1 MTKDRVTFT
10 NQNYKT
16 MREFKVL
23 FLSVIVLLSAAC
35 SRIDEVDI
43 NSFDQPDGGALNGT
57 VAVFGNVTTEM
68 RQHCITI
75 SPVHQWGDNQA
86 VLPEI
91 NRVFV
96 LCGND
101 TIPYI
106 EKEADRSSMVFVSEQ
121 PFKGEAG
128 KTYKLVIETPTGDI
142 TAEDYLTP
150 LGDADYLP
158 IIKDHTKVRSYQMQ
172 SGMMAHEFQF
182 DKHIY
187 TVGEQ
192 PVICGLTFRQPED
205 FPIDSIESV
214 SFVHNDMSLSAL
226 FTARLF
232 WYSSHVTED
241 HLDQSETFITCSVSP
256 EFYSFLLDVF
266 NEDDWSLGLFATISG
281 NVRGNV
287 KNGYGYFFASDVQ
300 RQPFTYHE
308 IYDAITS
315 ENE

>member
-1 MTKDRVTFT
+1 
-10 NQNYKT
+10 
-16 MREFKVL
+16 MREPVL
-23 FLSVIVLLSAAC
+23 FLLLLLLMSC

-43 NSFDQPDGGALNGT
+43 NNFGQSDSESLNGK
-57 VAVFGNVTTEM
+57 VAVFGNVTTEI
-68 RQHCITI
+68 RQHRVTI
-75 SPVHQWGDNQA
+75 SPVHQWGDGQN

-91 NRVFV
+91 NRVYV

-101 TIPYI
+101 TIPYV
-106 EKEADRSSMVFVSEQ
+106 EKEADRNRMAFVSEQ

-128 KTYKLVIETPTGDI
+128 KSYKLVIETPTGDI
-142 TAEDYLTP
+142 TAEDYLMP
-150 LGDADYLP
+150 LGKTDYFPL
-158 IIKDHTKVRSYQMQ
+158 IKDHTKMRSYQMN
-172 SGMMAHEFQF
+172 SGKMAHELQF

-205 FPIDSIESV
+205 FPIDSLECV
-214 SFVHNDMSLSAL
+214 SFVHNDD
-226 FTARLF
+226 RN
-232 WYSSHVTED
+232 
-241 HLDQSETFITCSVSP
+241 ETFITCSVSP
-256 EFYSFLLDVF
+256 EFYTFLLDVF

-287 KNGYGYFFASDVQ
+287 KNGYGYFFASDVR

-308 IYDAITS
+308 IYNAITP

>member
-1 MTKDRVTFT
+1 
-10 NQNYKT
+10 
-16 MREFKVL
+16 MRKFRS
-23 FLSVIVLLSAAC
+23 FLLSAIVLLSAAC

-43 NSFDQPDGGALNGT
+43 NSFDQPDGEVLNGH

-68 RQHCITI
+68 RQHRVTI
-75 SPVHQWGDNQA
+75 SPVHQWGDNQNA
-86 VLPEI
+86 MPEI

-106 EKEADRSSMVFVSEQ
+106 EKEADRNSMTFVSEQ

-158 IIKDHTKVRSYQMQ
+158 IIKDHTKVRSYQMH
-172 SGMMAHEFQF
+172 SGKMAHEFQF

-205 FPIDSIESV
+205 FPIDSLESV

-232 WYSSHVTED
+232 WYSYHVTED

-256 EFYSFLLDVF
+256 EFYTFLLDVF

-308 IYDAITS
+308 IYDAITP

>member
-1 MTKDRVTFT
+1 
-10 NQNYKT
+10 
-16 MREFKVL
+16 MRKFRS
-23 FLSVIVLLSAAC
+23 FLLSAIVLLSAAC

-43 NSFDQPDGGALNGT
+43 NSFDQPDGEVLNGH

-68 RQHCITI
+68 RQHRVTI
-75 SPVHQWGDNQA
+75 SPVHQWGDNQNA
-86 VLPEI
+86 MPEI

-106 EKEADRSSMVFVSEQ
+106 EKEADRNSMTFVSEQ

-158 IIKDHTKVRSYQMQ
+158 IIKDHTKVRSYQMH
-172 SGMMAHEFQF
+172 SGKMAHEFQF

-205 FPIDSIESV
+205 FPIDSLESV

-232 WYSSHVTED
+232 WYSYHVTED

-308 IYDAITS
+308 IYDAITP

>member
-1 MTKDRVTFT
+1 
-10 NQNYKT
+10 
-16 MREFKVL
+16 MRQFKAL
-23 FLSVIVLLSAAC
+23 LLLTIVLLSVAC

-43 NSFDQPDGGALNGT
+43 NSFNQPDGETLNGT

-68 RQHCITI
+68 RQHRVTI
-75 SPVHQWGDNQA
+75 SLVHQWGDNQA

-106 EKEADRSSMVFVSEQ
+106 EKEADRNKMVFVSEQ
-121 PFKGEAG
+121 PFRGETG

-150 LGDADYLP
+150 LGDTDYLP

-172 SGMMAHEFQF
+172 SGKMAHEFQF

-232 WYSSHVTED
+232 WYSYHVTED
-241 HLDQSETFITCSVSP
+241 HLNQSETFITCSVSP
-256 EFYSFLLDVF
+256 EFYTFLLDIF

-300 RQPFTYHE
+300 RKPFTYHE
-308 IYDAITS
+308 IYDAITP

>member
-1 MTKDRVTFT
+1 MKEL
-10 NQNYKT
+10 KA
-16 MREFKVL
+16 L
-23 FLSVIVLLSAAC
+23 LLLAIVLLSAAC

-68 RQHCITI
+68 RQHRVTI
-75 SPVHQWGDNQA
+75 SAVHQWGDSQN

-121 PFKGEAG
+121 PFKGETG

-150 LGDADYLP
+150 LGDTDYLP
-158 IIKDHTKVRSYQMQ
+158 IIKDHTKVRSYQMN
-172 SGMMAHEFQF
+172 SGKMAHEFQF

-232 WYSSHVTED
+232 WYSYHVTED

-256 EFYSFLLDVF
+256 EFYTFLLDVF

-308 IYDAITS
+308 IYDAITP

>member
-1 MTKDRVTFT
+1 MRVCKF
-10 NQNYKT
+10 
-16 MREFKVL
+16 VL
-23 FLSVIVLLSAAC
+23 FFLAALIIASC

-43 NSFDQPDGGALNGT
+43 HSFNQPDGEVLNGT

-68 RQHCITI
+68 RQHRVTI

-101 TIPYI
+101 TIPYM
-106 EKEADRSSMVFVSEQ
+106 EKAVDRSSMVFVSEQ

-128 KTYKLVIETPTGDI
+128 KTYKLIIETPTGDI

-150 LGDADYLP
+150 LGNTDYLP

-172 SGMMAHEFQF
+172 SGKMAHEFQF

-205 FPIDSIESV
+205 FPIDSIECV

-232 WYSSHVTED
+232 WYSYHVTED

-256 EFYSFLLDVF
+256 EFYTFLLDVF

-308 IYDAITS
+308 IYDAITP

>member
-1 MTKDRVTFT
+1 M
-10 NQNYKT
+10 
-16 MREFKVL
+16 MRQFKAL
-23 FLSVIVLLSAAC
+23 LLLTIVLLSVAC

-43 NSFDQPDGGALNGT
+43 NSFDQPDGEVLNGT

-68 RQHCITI
+68 RQHRVTI
-75 SPVHQWGDNQA
+75 SPVHQWGDNQND
-86 VLPEI
+86 LPEI

-106 EKEADRSSMVFVSEQ
+106 EKEADRNKMVFVSEQ
-121 PFKGEAG
+121 PFRGETG

-150 LGDADYLP
+150 LGDTDYLP

-172 SGMMAHEFQF
+172 SGKVAHEFQF

-192 PVICGLTFRQPED
+192 PVICGLTFRQPEN

-232 WYSSHVTED
+232 WYSYHVTED

-256 EFYSFLLDVF
+256 EFYTFLLDVF

-287 KNGYGYFFASDVQ
+287 KNGYGYFFASDV
-300 RQPFTYHE
+300 RRKPFTYHE
-308 IYDAITS
+308 IYDAITP

>member
-1 MTKDRVTFT
+1 
-10 NQNYKT
+10 
-16 MREFKVL
+16 MRQFKAL
-23 FLSVIVLLSAAC
+23 LLLTIVLLSVAC

-43 NSFDQPDGGALNGT
+43 NSFNQPDGEVLNGT

-68 RQHCITI
+68 RQHRVTI
-75 SPVHQWGDNQA
+75 SPVHQWGDNQND
-86 VLPEI
+86 LPEI

-106 EKEADRSSMVFVSEQ
+106 EKEADRNKMVFVSEQ
-121 PFKGEAG
+121 PFKGETG

-150 LGDADYLP
+150 LGDTDYLP

-172 SGMMAHEFQF
+172 SGKMAHEFQF

-232 WYSSHVTED
+232 WYSYHVTED

-256 EFYSFLLDVF
+256 EFYTFLLDVF

-300 RQPFTYHE
+300 RKPFTYHE
-308 IYDAITS
+308 IYDAITP

>member
-1 MTKDRVTFT
+1 MA
-10 NQNYKT
+10 
-16 MREFKVL
+16 
-23 FLSVIVLLSAAC
+23 IVLLSVAC

-43 NSFDQPDGGALNGT
+43 NSFNQPNGEALSGT

-68 RQHCITI
+68 RQHRVTI

-86 VLPEI
+86 ALPEI
-91 NRVFV
+91 NRVFM

-106 EKEADRSSMVFVSEQ
+106 EKEADRGSIIYVSEQ
-121 PFKGEAG
+121 PFKGETG

-142 TAEDYLTP
+142 TAEDFLTP
-150 LGDADYLP
+150 LCDTDYLP

-205 FPIDSIESV
+205 FPIDSLESV

-232 WYSSHVTED
+232 WYSYHVTED

-256 EFYSFLLDVF
+256 EFYTFLLDVF

-287 KNGYGYFFASDVQ
+287 KNGYGYFFASDV
-300 RQPFTYHE
+300 RRKPFTYNE
-308 IYDAITS
+308 IYNAITP

>member
-1 MTKDRVTFT
+1 
-10 NQNYKT
+10 

-23 FLSVIVLLSAAC
+23 LLSAIFLLSAAC

-43 NSFDQPDGGALNGT
+43 NSFDQPDGEVLNGT

-68 RQHCITI
+68 RQHRVTI

-101 TIPYI
+101 TIQYI
-106 EKEADRSSMVFVSEQ
+106 EKEADRNKMIFVSEQ
-121 PFKGEAG
+121 PFKGETG

-142 TAEDYLTP
+142 TAEDFLTP
-150 LGDADYLP
+150 LCDTDYLP

-172 SGMMAHEFQF
+172 SGKMAHEFQF

-187 TVGEQ
+187 TIGEQ

-205 FPIDSIESV
+205 FPVDSIESV

-232 WYSSHVTED
+232 WYSYHVTED

-256 EFYSFLLDVF
+256 EFYTFLLDVF

-287 KNGYGYFFASDVQ
+287 KNGYGYFFASDV
-300 RQPFTYHE
+300 RRKPFTYPE
-308 IYDAITS
+308 IYNAINP

>member
-1 MTKDRVTFT
+1 MKS
-10 NQNYKT
+10 
-16 MREFKVL
+16 FKAL
-23 FLSVIVLLSAAC
+23 LLLAIVLLSVAC

-43 NSFDQPDGGALNGT
+43 NSFNQPDGEVLNGT

-68 RQHCITI
+68 RQHRVTI
-75 SPVHQWGDNQA
+75 SPVHQWGDNLND
-86 VLPEI
+86 LPEI

-106 EKEADRSSMVFVSEQ
+106 EKEADRNKMIFVSEQ
-121 PFKGEAG
+121 PFKGETG

-150 LGDADYLP
+150 LGDTDYLT
-158 IIKDHTKVRSYQMQ
+158 IIKDHTKVRSYQMH
-172 SGMMAHEFQF
+172 SGKMAHEFQF

-232 WYSSHVTED
+232 WYSYHVTED

-256 EFYSFLLDVF
+256 EFYTFLLDVF

-308 IYDAITS
+308 IYNAITP

>member
-1 MTKDRVTFT
+1 
-10 NQNYKT
+10 
-16 MREFKVL
+16 MREFKAL
-23 FLSVIVLLSAAC
+23 LLSAIVLLSAAC

-43 NSFDQPDGGALNGT
+43 NSFDQPDGEVLNGH

-68 RQHCITI
+68 RQHRVTI

-106 EKEADRSSMVFVSEQ
+106 EKEADRNKMVFVSEQ
-121 PFKGEAG
+121 PFKGETG

-150 LGDADYLP
+150 LGDTDYLP
-158 IIKDHTKVRSYQMQ
+158 IIKDNTKVRSYQMQ
-172 SGMMAHEFQF
+172 SGKMAHEFQF

-232 WYSSHVTED
+232 WYSYHVTED

-256 EFYSFLLDVF
+256 EFYTFLLDVF

-308 IYDAITS
+308 IYDVITP

>member
-1 MTKDRVTFT
+1 MKS
-10 NQNYKT
+10 
-16 MREFKVL
+16 FKAL
-23 FLSVIVLLSAAC
+23 LLLAIVLLSVAC

-43 NSFDQPDGGALNGT
+43 NSFNQPDGEVLHGT

-68 RQHCITI
+68 RQHRVTI
-75 SPVHQWGDNQA
+75 SPVHQWGDNLND
-86 VLPEI
+86 LPEI

-106 EKEADRSSMVFVSEQ
+106 EKEADRNKMIFVSEQ
-121 PFKGEAG
+121 PFKGETG

-150 LGDADYLP
+150 LGDTDYLT
-158 IIKDHTKVRSYQMQ
+158 IIKDHTKVRSYQMH
-172 SGMMAHEFQF
+172 SGKMAHEFQF

-232 WYSSHVTED
+232 WYSYHVTED

-256 EFYSFLLDVF
+256 EFYTFLLDVF

-308 IYDAITS
+308 IYNAITP

>member
-1 MTKDRVTFT
+1 M
-10 NQNYKT
+10 
-16 MREFKVL
+16 MREFKAL
-23 FLSVIVLLSAAC
+23 FLLTIVLLSVAC

-43 NSFDQPDGGALNGT
+43 NSFNQPDGEVLNGT

-68 RQHCITI
+68 RQHRVTI
-75 SPVHQWGDNQA
+75 SPVHQWGDNQNA
-86 VLPEI
+86 MPEI

-128 KTYKLVIETPTGDI
+128 KTYKLVVETPTGDI

-150 LGDADYLP
+150 LGNTDYFQ
-158 IIKDHTKVRSYQMQ
+158 IIQDHTKVRSYQMQ
-172 SGMMAHEFQF
+172 SGKMAHEFQF

-192 PVICGLTFRQPED
+192 PVICGLTFYQSED
-205 FPIDSIESV
+205 FPIDSLESV
-214 SFVHNDMSLSAL
+214 SFIHNDMSLSAL

-232 WYSSHVTED
+232 WYS
-241 HLDQSETFITCSVSP
+241 
-256 EFYSFLLDVF
+256 
-266 NEDDWSLGLFATISG
+266 
-281 NVRGNV
+281 
-287 KNGYGYFFASDVQ
+287 
-300 RQPFTYHE
+300 
-308 IYDAITS
+308 
-315 ENE
+315 

>member
-1 MTKDRVTFT
+1 M
-10 NQNYKT
+10 
-16 MREFKVL
+16 MREFKAL
-23 FLSVIVLLSAAC
+23 LLLTIVLLSFAC

-43 NSFDQPDGGALNGT
+43 NSFNQPDGEVLNGT

-68 RQHCITI
+68 RQHRVTI
-75 SPVHQWGDNQA
+75 SPVHQWGDNQN

-106 EKEADRSSMVFVSEQ
+106 EKEADSNKMVFVSEQ
-121 PFKGEAG
+121 PFKGETG

-150 LGDADYLP
+150 LCDTDYLP

-187 TVGEQ
+187 TLGEQ
-192 PVICGLTFRQPED
+192 PVICGLTFYQSED
-205 FPIDSIESV
+205 FPIDSIETV

-232 WYSSHVTED
+232 WYSYHVTED

-256 EFYSFLLDVF
+256 EFYTFLLDVF

-300 RQPFTYHE
+300 RHPFTYHE
-308 IYDAITS
+308 IYDAITP

>member
-1 MTKDRVTFT
+1 M
-10 NQNYKT
+10 
-16 MREFKVL
+16 MREFKAL
-23 FLSVIVLLSAAC
+23 LLLNIVLLSVAC

-43 NSFDQPDGGALNGT
+43 NSFNQSDGEVLNGT

-68 RQHCITI
+68 RQHRVTI
-75 SPVHQWGDNQA
+75 SPVHQWGDNQND
-86 VLPEI
+86 LPEI

-101 TIPYI
+101 TIQYI
-106 EKEADRSSMVFVSEQ
+106 EADRNKMIFVSEQ
-121 PFKGEAG
+121 PFKGETG

-150 LGDADYLP
+150 LGDTDYLP

-172 SGMMAHEFQF
+172 SGKMAHEFQF

-232 WYSSHVTED
+232 WYSYHVTED

-256 EFYSFLLDVF
+256 EFYTFLLDVF

-308 IYDAITS
+308 IYNAITP

>member
-1 MTKDRVTFT
+1 
-10 NQNYKT
+10 
-16 MREFKVL
+16 MREFKAL
-23 FLSVIVLLSAAC
+23 LLLAIVLLSVAC

-43 NSFDQPDGGALNGT
+43 NSFNQPNGEALSGT

-68 RQHCITI
+68 RQHRVTI

-86 VLPEI
+86 ALPEI
-91 NRVFV
+91 NRVFM

-106 EKEADRSSMVFVSEQ
+106 EKEADRGSIIYVSEQ
-121 PFKGEAG
+121 PFKGETG

-142 TAEDYLTP
+142 TAEDFLTP
-150 LGDADYLP
+150 LCDTDYLP

-205 FPIDSIESV
+205 FPIDSLESV

-232 WYSSHVTED
+232 WYSYHVTED

-256 EFYSFLLDVF
+256 EFYTFLLDVF

-287 KNGYGYFFASDVQ
+287 KNGYGYFFASDVR
-300 RQPFTYHE
+300 RQPFTYHD
-308 IYDAITS
+308 IYNSLTP

>member
-1 MTKDRVTFT
+1 M
-10 NQNYKT
+10 
-16 MREFKVL
+16 MREFKAL
-23 FLSVIVLLSAAC
+23 LLLTIVLLSVAC

-43 NSFDQPDGGALNGT
+43 NSFNQPDGEVLNGT

-68 RQHCITI
+68 RQHRVTI

-106 EKEADRSSMVFVSEQ
+106 EKEVDRNKMLFVSEQ
-121 PFKGEAG
+121 PFKGETG

-150 LGDADYLP
+150 LCDTDYLP
-158 IIKDHTKVRSYQMQ
+158 IIKDHTKVRNYQMQ
-172 SGMMAHEFQF
+172 SGKMAHEFQF

-192 PVICGLTFRQPED
+192 HAICGLTFRQPED

-232 WYSSHVTED
+232 WYSYHVTED

-256 EFYSFLLDVF
+256 EFYTFLLDVF

-300 RQPFTYHE
+300 RKPFTYHE
-308 IYDAITS
+308 IYDAITP

>member
-1 MTKDRVTFT
+1 
-10 NQNYKT
+10 
-16 MREFKVL
+16 MRKSKAL
-23 FLSVIVLLSAAC
+23 LLSAIVLLLASC

-43 NSFDQPDGGALNGT
+43 NSFDQPDGGVLNGT

-68 RQHCITI
+68 RQHRVTI

-101 TIPYI
+101 TIPYM
-106 EKEADRSSMVFVSEQ
+106 EKAVDRSSMVFVSEQ

-128 KTYKLVIETPTGDI
+128 KTYKLIIETPTGDI

-150 LGDADYLP
+150 LGNTDYLS

-172 SGMMAHEFQF
+172 SGKMAHEFQF

-232 WYSSHVTED
+232 WYSYHVTED

-256 EFYSFLLDVF
+256 EFYTFLLDVF

-287 KNGYGYFFASDVQ
+287 KNGYGYFFASDMQ

-308 IYDAITS
+308 IYDAITP

>member
-1 MTKDRVTFT
+1 M
-10 NQNYKT
+10 
-16 MREFKVL
+16 MREFKAL
-23 FLSVIVLLSAAC
+23 LLLTIVLLSVAC

-43 NSFDQPDGGALNGT
+43 NSFDQPNGEGLNGT
-57 VAVFGNVTTEM
+57 VAVFGDVTTEM
-68 RQHCITI
+68 RQHRVTI
-75 SPVHQWGDNQA
+75 SPVHQWGDNQEA
-86 VLPEI
+86 LPEI

-106 EKEADRSSMVFVSEQ
+106 EKEADHNKMVFVSEQ
-121 PFKGEAG
+121 PFKGETG

-150 LGDADYLP
+150 LGNTDYFQ

-172 SGMMAHEFQF
+172 SGKMAHEFQF

-232 WYSSHVTED
+232 WYSYHVTED

-256 EFYSFLLDVF
+256 EFYTFLLDVF

-281 NVRGNV
+281 NVRGNI

-300 RQPFTYHE
+300 RKPFTYHE
-308 IYDAITS
+308 IYDVITP

>member
-1 MTKDRVTFT
+1 
-10 NQNYKT
+10 
-16 MREFKVL
+16 MRKSKVL
-23 FLSVIVLLSAAC
+23 LLSAIVMLSAAC

-43 NSFDQPDGGALNGT
+43 NSFDQPDGEVLNGC

-68 RQHCITI
+68 RQHRVTI
-75 SPVHQWGDNQA
+75 SPVHQWGDNQN

-101 TIPYI
+101 MIPYI
-106 EKEADRSSMVFVSEQ
+106 EKEADRGSMVFVSEQ
-121 PFKGEAG
+121 PFKGEVG

-150 LGDADYLP
+150 LGDTDYLP
-158 IIKDHTKVRSYQMQ
+158 IIKDHTKVRSYQMN
-172 SGMMAHEFQF
+172 SGMMAHEFRF

-192 PVICGLTFRQPED
+192 PVICGLTFRHPED
-205 FPIDSIESV
+205 FPIDSLESV
-214 SFVHNDMSLSAL
+214 SFIHNDMSLAAL

-232 WYSSHVTED
+232 WYSYHVTED
-241 HLDQSETFITCSVSP
+241 YLDHNETFITCSVSP
-256 EFYSFLLDVF
+256 EFYTFLLDVF

-287 KNGYGYFFASDVQ
+287 KNGYGYFFASNVR

-308 IYDAITS
+308 IYNAITP

>member
-1 MTKDRVTFT
+1 M
-10 NQNYKT
+10 
-16 MREFKVL
+16 MREFKAL
-23 FLSVIVLLSAAC
+23 FLLTIVLLSVAC

-43 NSFDQPDGGALNGT
+43 NSFNQPDGEVLNGT
-57 VAVFGNVTTEM
+57 VAVFGNVTTET
-68 RQHCITI
+68 RQHRVTI

-106 EKEADRSSMVFVSEQ
+106 EKEADRNSMTFVSEQ

-172 SGMMAHEFQF
+172 SGKMAHEFQF

-187 TVGEQ
+187 TVGDQ

-232 WYSSHVTED
+232 WYSYHVTED

-256 EFYSFLLDVF
+256 EFYTFLLDVF

-287 KNGYGYFFASDVQ
+287 KNGYGYFFASDV
-300 RQPFTYHE
+300 RRKPFTYHE
-308 IYDAITS
+308 IYNAITP

>member
-1 MTKDRVTFT
+1 MK
-10 NQNYKT
+10 Q
-16 MREFKVL
+16 FKAL
-23 FLSVIVLLSAAC
+23 LLLTIILLSVAC

-43 NSFDQPDGGALNGT
+43 NSFNQPDGEVLNGT

-68 RQHCITI
+68 RQHRVTI

-101 TIPYI
+101 TIPYV
-106 EKEADRSSMVFVSEQ
+106 EKETVHGNMVFVSEQ

-142 TAEDYLTP
+142 TAEDYLMP
-150 LGDADYLP
+150 LGDTDYLP
-158 IIKDHTKVRSYQMQ
+158 IIKDHTKVRSYQMDL
-172 SGMMAHEFQF
+172 GMMTHEFQF

-192 PVICGLTFRQPED
+192 PVICGLTFYQPED
-205 FPIDSIESV
+205 FPIDSIESI
-214 SFVHNDMSLSAL
+214 SFIHNDMSLAAL

-232 WYSSHVTED
+232 WYAYHVPESA
-241 HLDQSETFITCSVSP
+241 LDRNETFITCSVSP
-256 EFYSFLLDVF
+256 EFYTFLLDVF

-308 IYDAITS
+308 IYNAITP

>member
-1 MTKDRVTFT
+1 
-10 NQNYKT
+10 
-16 MREFKVL
+16 MRKFRS
-23 FLSVIVLLSAAC
+23 FLLSAIVLLSAAC

-43 NSFDQPDGGALNGT
+43 NSFDQPDGEVLNGH

-68 RQHCITI
+68 RQHRVTI
-75 SPVHQWGDNQA
+75 SPVHQWGDNQNA
-86 VLPEI
+86 MPEI

-106 EKEADRSSMVFVSEQ
+106 EKEADRNSMTFVSEQ

-172 SGMMAHEFQF
+172 SGKMAHEFQF

-232 WYSSHVTED
+232 WYSYHVTED

-256 EFYSFLLDVF
+256 EFYTFLLDVF

-308 IYDAITS
+308 IYDAITP

>member
-1 MTKDRVTFT
+1 
-10 NQNYKT
+10 
-16 MREFKVL
+16 MRECKAL
-23 FLSVIVLLSAAC
+23 LLLAIVMLSAAC

-43 NSFDQPDGGALNGT
+43 NSFDQPDGGTLNGT

-68 RQHCITI
+68 RQHRVTI
-75 SPVHQWGDNQA
+75 SPVHQWGDSQN

-96 LCGND
+96 LCGDD

-121 PFKGEAG
+121 PFKGETG

-150 LGDADYLP
+150 LGGADYLP
-158 IIKDHTKVRSYQMQ
+158 IIKDHTKVRSYQMH
-172 SGMMAHEFQF
+172 SGMMAYEFQF

-192 PVICGLTFRQPED
+192 PVICGLTFRHPED
-205 FPIDSIESV
+205 FPIDSLESV
-214 SFVHNDMSLSAL
+214 SFVHNDMSLAAL

-232 WYSSHVTED
+232 WYSYHVTED
-241 HLDQSETFITCSVSP
+241 HLDRNETFITCSVSP
-256 EFYSFLLDVF
+256 EFYTFLLDVF

-287 KNGYGYFFASDVQ
+287 KNGYGYFFASDV
-300 RQPFTYHE
+300 RRKPFTYHE
-308 IYDAITS
+308 IYYAINP

>member
-1 MTKDRVTFT
+1 
-10 NQNYKT
+10 
-16 MREFKVL
+16 MRKSKVL
-23 FLSVIVLLSAAC
+23 LLLAIVLLSAAC

-43 NSFDQPDGGALNGT
+43 NSFDQPDGEVLNGH

-68 RQHCITI
+68 RQHRVTI

-106 EKEADRSSMVFVSEQ
+106 EKEADRNKMVFVSEQ
-121 PFKGEAG
+121 PFKGETG

-150 LGDADYLP
+150 LGDTDYLP

-232 WYSSHVTED
+232 WYSYHVTED

-256 EFYSFLLDVF
+256 EFYTFLLDVF

-308 IYDAITS
+308 IYDAITP

>member
-1 MTKDRVTFT
+1 M
-10 NQNYKT
+10 
-16 MREFKVL
+16 MREFKAL
-23 FLSVIVLLSAAC
+23 LLLTIVLLSFAC

-43 NSFDQPDGGALNGT
+43 NSFNQPDGEVLNGT

-68 RQHCITI
+68 RQHRVTI

-106 EKEADRSSMVFVSEQ
+106 EKEADRNKMVFVSEQ
-121 PFKGEAG
+121 PFKGETG

-150 LGDADYLP
+150 LGDTDYLP

-182 DKHIY
+182 DEHIY

-232 WYSSHVTED
+232 WYSYHVTED

-256 EFYSFLLDVF
+256 EFYTFLLDVF

-308 IYDAITS
+308 IYDAITP

>member
-1 MTKDRVTFT
+1 
-10 NQNYKT
+10 
-16 MREFKVL
+16 MREFKAL
-23 FLSVIVLLSAAC
+23 LLLNIVLLSVAC

-43 NSFDQPDGGALNGT
+43 NSFDQPDGEVLNGT

-68 RQHCITI
+68 RQHRVTI
-75 SPVHQWGDNQA
+75 SPVHQWGDNQNA
-86 VLPEI
+86 MPEI

-121 PFKGEAG
+121 PFKSEVG

-150 LGDADYLP
+150 LGDTDYLP
-158 IIKDHTKVRSYQMQ
+158 IIKDNTKVRSYQMH
-172 SGMMAHEFQF
+172 SGKMAHEFQF

-232 WYSSHVTED
+232 WYSYHVTED

-256 EFYSFLLDVF
+256 EFYTFLLDVF

-281 NVRGNV
+281 NVGGNV

-300 RQPFTYHE
+300 RKPFTYHE
-308 IYDAITS
+308 IYGAITP

>member
-1 MTKDRVTFT
+1 
-10 NQNYKT
+10 
-16 MREFKVL
+16 MREFKAL
-23 FLSVIVLLSAAC
+23 LLLAIVLLSAAC

-43 NSFDQPDGGALNGT
+43 NSFDQPDGEVLDGH

-68 RQHCITI
+68 RQHRVTI
-75 SPVHQWGDNQA
+75 SPVYQWGDNQNIM
-86 VLPEI
+86 PEI

-96 LCGND
+96 LCGDD

-121 PFKGEAG
+121 PFKGEVG

-142 TAEDYLTP
+142 TSEDYLTP
-150 LGDADYLP
+150 LGDTDYLP

-172 SGMMAHEFQF
+172 SGKMAHEFQF

-232 WYSSHVTED
+232 WYSYHVTED

-256 EFYSFLLDVF
+256 EFYTFLLDVF

-308 IYDAITS
+308 IYDAITP

>member
-1 MTKDRVTFT
+1 M
-10 NQNYKT
+10 
-16 MREFKVL
+16 
-23 FLSVIVLLSAAC
+23 
-35 SRIDEVDI
+35 
-43 NSFDQPDGGALNGT
+43 G
-57 VAVFGNVTTEM
+57 
-68 RQHCITI
+68 
-75 SPVHQWGDNQA
+75 
-86 VLPEI
+86 
-91 NRVFV
+91 
-96 LCGND
+96 
-101 TIPYI
+101 
-106 EKEADRSSMVFVSEQ
+106 SEQ

-128 KTYKLVIETPTGDI
+128 KTYKLVVETPTGDI

-150 LGDADYLP
+150 LCDTDYLP
-158 IIKDHTKVRSYQMQ
+158 IIKDHTKVRSYQMH

-205 FPIDSIESV
+205 YPIDSIESV

-232 WYSSHVTED
+232 WYSYHVTED

-256 EFYSFLLDVF
+256 EFYTFLLDVF

-287 KNGYGYFFASDVQ
+287 KNGYGYFFASDVR

-308 IYDAITS
+308 IYNAITP